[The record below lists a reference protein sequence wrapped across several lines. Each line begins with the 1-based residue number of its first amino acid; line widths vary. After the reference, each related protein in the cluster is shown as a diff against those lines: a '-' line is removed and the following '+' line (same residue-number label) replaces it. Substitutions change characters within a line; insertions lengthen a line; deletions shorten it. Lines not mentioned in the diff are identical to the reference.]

1 MPFLELKSAS
11 EGMSVENEKLALT
24 KMKLL
29 EHLMSVEIKLL
40 VNSCFVPNSMNRVG
54 TSVLTRSWVRTHCF
68 YNTRRYFDVRCQLTY
83 NNEQMFDL
91 LGLIRHHSH
100 VLSTTLGPWPGRSKN
115 STDAFRDLN
124 PGLLGGKPL
133 C

>member
-54 TSVLTRSWVRTHCF
+54 TSVLQYS
-68 YNTRRYFDVRCQLTY
+68 Q
-83 NNEQMFDL
+83 
-91 LGLIRHHSH
+91 
-100 VLSTTLGPWPGRSKN
+100 GRG
-115 STDAFRDLN
+115 FE
-124 PGLLGGKPL
+124 PIVFIILGGISMSVVSSPIIMNKCL
-133 C
+133 IYWA